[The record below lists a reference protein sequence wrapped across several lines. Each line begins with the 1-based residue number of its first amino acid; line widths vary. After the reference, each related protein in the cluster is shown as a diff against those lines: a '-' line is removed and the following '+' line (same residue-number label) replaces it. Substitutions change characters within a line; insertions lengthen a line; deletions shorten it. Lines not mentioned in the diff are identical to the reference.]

1 MYFLSG
7 FLNHCDLRFVS
18 FSGCMN
24 KQLPEV
30 LWRHETLLRVTGKW
44 WTICCFCLRSD
55 FWLVVRFWMT
65 PPLFLTLHEPQ
76 SHPLGIAYTWS
87 EKGARFDWKEGWRK
101 LCSERESEPLWGVE
115 TVSLL
120 VNTLKVLCVG
130 GWLWLCHWLNVL
142 CLSLQYHSVEH
153 GLSSLLSGTLKHLP
167 KKLSHTGE

>member
-1 MYFLSG
+1 MITLPVNYVLVKSLKRWWDCEATSHRMYFLSG
-7 FLNHCDLRFVS
+7 FLNHRHLRFVR

-30 LWRHETLLRVTGKW
+30 LWRHETLLRVTDKW

-87 EKGARFDWKEGWRK
+87 EKGARFDWKEAEGSFAQR
-101 LCSERESEPLWGVE
+101 ERESEVLWGVE

-130 GWLWLCHWLNVL
+130 GGCGYVI
-142 CLSLQYHSVEH
+142 
-153 GLSSLLSGTLKHLP
+153 G
-167 KKLSHTGE
+167 